1 MKMRLSRILQF
12 VVRYFNP
19 VARFALAT
27 RLHAM
32 MSGRLMLLT
41 FIGRK
46 TGRSYTTP
54 VSYVSEGG
62 SVLVPAGGAW
72 WRNLIEGKKARVRLR
87 GASHAVTAEVIREP
101 VAVAHV
107 LGRMLAANPAIS
119 AFTGIWP
126 GPDGRPD
133 RKALERELHRGFVV
147 VRLRL
152 DAEGGRADVA

>member
-19 VARFALAT
+19 VTRFVLAT
-27 RLHAM
+27 RLHAL
-32 MSGRLMLLT
+32 MSGRLMLLS
-41 FIGRK
+41 FVGRK
-46 TGRSYTTP
+46 TGRTYTTP
-54 VSYVSEGG
+54 VSYVSEGA

-72 WRNLIEGKKARVRLR
+72 WKNLMKGQQARVRLR
-87 GASHAVTAEVIREP
+87 GASRAVTTQVIREP
-101 VAVAHV
+101 VAVANV

-133 RKALERELHRGFVV
+133 PKALERELRRGFVV
-147 VRLRL
+147 VRLSL
-152 DAEGGRADVA
+152 DAERRRAGAA